1 MSGRVT
7 GGGWTIFNFTRS
19 KNFVNIKP
27 SCLSVRLS
35 RPRKYDFSFTV
46 DFNRRGEVM
55 IGKVI
60 PAKIPHID
68 DALLRLSVIDD
79 AGAGALSELST
90 LNSALPA

>member
-1 MSGRVT
+1 
-7 GGGWTIFNFTRS
+7 
-19 KNFVNIKP
+19 
-27 SCLSVRLS
+27 
-35 RPRKYDFSFTV
+35 
-46 DFNRRGEVM
+46 M